1 MVIDGRPALLLVDE
15 ERAYYARYL
24 ESIAS
29 PAPAALPVLTRT
41 PGVVRSLLSA
51 AGEREAPAPAGPA
64 AAWATE
70 AAEALAAA
78 VERCDLAAVEAIH
91 RAERERL
98 GRPEETAGTYVVGVG
113 RAAGLAALRA
123 LATGRELAL
132 VERLDDERLRAIG
145 ERARSLHVVAHEL
158 AYGDVQA
165 LQRALDARAAH
176 EVLPGVHGCPI
187 GYLHARTFETM
198 TLLDARQRLGPGPG
212 SPSEDVVVDCFLKHP
227 PADLLP
233 GLVVV
238 PYQQVSRATIA
249 DRPAIGVLA
258 ITSHGMGDLVH
269 LNRDYLCGR
278 SPYLGAVPTGSRRLP
293 SCTEEGGG
301 CFYKRDGSPLHAHA
315 LPAQHVFVNTCS
327 SLRLH
332 EGEFDP
338 LFGISYSAL
347 EGRARSFVGSL
358 RWKDGRGSES
368 LLYRHLLRRG
378 FTLGEAVLLVNRS
391 LRSNQLEATE
401 DVYCL
406 FGDPEERLAGQTP
419 TWASEPVADGP
430 ARIRLEEGFGA
441 LEADSPAL
449 VAAFHEGVLMVGPRT
464 DRPVFVTVVPT
475 RARDR
480 LHVFAFSY
488 EAAPTDVTLD
498 ARSVGDLVDQLRQS
512 YEVVERNLSPSLGM
526 HRLYPERV
534 RQGGRKNLANRIVNV
549 TELARRSFAEPTLA
563 RKFRASCDRLWEE
576 LDRMDAE
583 VAASLAEAI
592 RQTSFRFSE
601 RYQDFLWLRADGV
614 SEPCPVCGTP
624 TTHRTVE
631 HMLCPSLRRT
641 EVLCPACGG
650 IQDRPDDALSLEI
663 LLDDHWRRRS
673 AGRVTLR
680 LRSRAA
686 RRRQGHALL
695 AVRRSGEYR
704 MGPTEPTRA
713 ATVEAG
719 GSTDVAFELAVGDD
733 PPVHHYMLFAG
744 FVWST
749 QIYLATRSFW
759 IVAG

>member
-1 MVIDGRPALLLVDE
+1 MSDGRPALLLVDD

-24 ESIAS
+24 ESIAG
-29 PAPAALPVLTRT
+29 PTPVVLPVLTRT
-41 PGVVRSLLSA
+41 PGVVRSLIAA
-51 AGEREAPAPAGPA
+51 AGEREAPAPAGPP
-64 AAWATE
+64 AAWATA
-70 AAEALAAA
+70 AAEGLAAA

-91 RAERERL
+91 RAERERH
-98 GRPEETAGTYVVGVG
+98 GRPEGLPGAYVVGVG

-132 VERLDDERLRAIG
+132 VERLDDDRIRAIG
-145 ERARSLHVVAHEL
+145 ERARSLHVVALDL
-158 AYGDVQA
+158 AYSAVQA
-165 LQRALDARAAH
+165 LQRALDARAEH
-176 EVLPGVHGCPI
+176 EVLPGTRGCPV

-198 TLLDARQRLGPGPG
+198 TLLDAKHRLGPAPG
-212 SPSEDVVVDCFLKHP
+212 SPTEDVVVDCFLKQP
-227 PADLLP
+227 PTDLLP
-233 GLVVV
+233 GLVAV
-238 PYQQVSRATIA
+238 PYQNLSRATIA
-249 DRPAIGVLA
+249 DRPAMGVLA

-278 SPYLGAVPTGSRRLP
+278 SPYLGAVPTRSRRLP

-301 CFYKRDGSPLHAHA
+301 CFYKRDGSALHAHA
-315 LPAQHVFVNTCS
+315 VPAQHIFINTCS

-338 LFGISYSAL
+338 LFSISYSAM

-358 RWKDGRGSES
+358 RWKDGRGSEG

-391 LRSNQLEATE
+391 LRANELEATE

-406 FGDPEERLAGQTP
+406 FGDPEERLASQTP
-419 TWASEPVADGP
+419 VRAGEPVTGGR
-430 ARIRLEEGFGA
+430 ARIRLEEGFRA
-441 LEADSPAL
+441 LEIDSPAL
-449 VAAFHEGVLMVGPRT
+449 VAAFHDAALTIEPRT
-464 DRPVFVTVVPT
+464 DRPVFVTIVPT

-488 EAAPTDVTLD
+488 EAIPTDVTLEMWS
-498 ARSVGDLVDQLRQS
+498 AGDLVDRLRDS
-512 YEVVERNLSPSLGM
+512 YEVVERNLSPWLGM
-526 HRLYPERV
+526 NRLYPERV
-534 RQGGRKNLANRIVNV
+534 RQGGRKNLANRMVNV

-563 RKFRASCDRLWEE
+563 RKLRISCDRLWEDI
-576 LDRMDAE
+576 DRMDAE

-601 RYQDFLWLRADGV
+601 RYQDFLRLREDG
-614 SEPCPVCGTP
+614 SSDPCPVCGTP

-663 LLDDHWRRRS
+663 LVDEHWRRRTT
-673 AGRVTLR
+673 GRVTLR

-686 RRRQGHALL
+686 RRRQGYALL
-695 AVRRSGEYR
+695 AVRRSGEYEMR
-704 MGPTEPTRA
+704 PAEPTRPA
-713 ATVEAG
+713 AVEAG
-719 GSTDVAFELAVGDD
+719 GSTDVRFDLAVGDD
-733 PPVHHYMLFAG
+733 VPVHHYMLFAG

-759 IVAG
+759 VGAA